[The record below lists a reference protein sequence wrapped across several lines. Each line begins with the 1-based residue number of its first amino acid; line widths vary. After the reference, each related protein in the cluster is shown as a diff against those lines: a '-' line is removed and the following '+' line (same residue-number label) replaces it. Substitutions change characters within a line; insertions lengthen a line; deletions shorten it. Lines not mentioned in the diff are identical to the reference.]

1 VSSSRRLIA
10 YGLLLLMP
18 TLLAGL
24 GAIHLL
30 RREQVRLAERE
41 AYAGE
46 ARLAAVTARAGLIVE
61 GVELLV
67 GDVQVGLLDTLA
79 AMPIGGLDE
88 ALSAWQGSNLLV
100 RSAFRGTIE
109 GRILHAVPAG
119 EAGMAFRRRLAVVFD
134 DGVPWR
140 PESAKKETAAPAVA
154 QMESARE
161 ERLARDTASSNVAK
175 MQSARQDARSLAQS
189 REYLGKDERK
199 TVAAPS
205 AAVAFDAGRAELT
218 ALPDLRGWTALNAEG
233 RRGLLGWWASPATG
247 EVRGVELDTT
257 ALIARLG
264 GVLPA
269 ETGGGEG
276 YALRDEQGRIMHQAG
291 WVPRATEA
299 VAARVPLTGPVL
311 PGWEVVAFLDAPV
324 ARSGTGTGFFV
335 VGLLL
340 VGTFM
345 VAILAG
351 GALLLAQARR
361 SEAEAAQKTSFVA
374 NVSHEFKTPLTT
386 IRLYSELLEQGRVPD
401 ETRRSDYLRTI
412 ARETERLARLV
423 GNALDFSRL
432 EQGRKQYAR
441 DEFDLRAALV
451 RLLDTHEPRL
461 TEGGMSLRRELPEAA
476 VPVKSDR
483 DALEQIVLNLIDNAA
498 KYAATG
504 GEVTISLT
512 AGATGGVVLS
522 VSDRGPGVPPEHRER
537 IFEKFH
543 RVDDSLTAE
552 KTGTGLGLS
561 IARQLA
567 RGLGGDLRYAA
578 RAGGG
583 ATFIFELP

>member
-1 VSSSRRLIA
+1 MSFSRRLIA
-10 YGLLLLMP
+10 CGLLLLVP

-24 GAIHLL
+24 GAVHLL
-30 RREQVRLAERE
+30 QREQVRLAERE
-41 AYAGE
+41 AYAGA

-67 GDVQVGLLDTLA
+67 GDVQSGLLDTLA
-79 AMPIGGLDE
+79 TMPVAGLDA
-88 ALSAWQGSNLLV
+88 ALSAWQSSNPLV
-100 RSAFRGTIE
+100 RSAFRGTTE
-109 GRILHAVPAG
+109 GRILYAVPSG
-119 EAGMAFRRRLAVVFD
+119 EAGLAFRRRLAARFEE
-134 DGVPWR
+134 GVPWR
-140 PESAKKETAAPAVA
+140 KETPSAQLPAPIMADR
-154 QMESARE
+154 ESARE
-161 ERLARDTASSNVAK
+161 ERLARDVASSNVAK

-189 REYLGKDERK
+189 REYLPKDEGK
-199 TVAAPS
+199 LAAAPS
-205 AAVAFDAGRAELT
+205 VAVAFEGGRSTL
-218 ALPDLRGWTALNAEG
+218 ALPDLRGWTALNGEG
-233 RRGLLGWWASPATG
+233 RRGLMGWLAIPATG
-247 EVRGVELDTT
+247 EVRGVELDTM

-276 YALRDEQGRIMHQAG
+276 YALRDDQGRIMHQAG
-291 WVPRATEA
+291 WVPRAPEA

-311 PGWEVVAFLDAPV
+311 PGWEVVAFLDAPG
-324 ARSGTGTGFFV
+324 ARSGTGAGFFV

-386 IRLYSELLEQGRVPD
+386 IRLYSELLAQGRVPD
-401 ETRRSDYLRTI
+401 EARRSDYLRTI

-441 DEFDLRAALV
+441 EEFDLRAALV
-451 RLLDTHEPRL
+451 RLLDTHQPRL
-461 TEGGMSLRRELPEAA
+461 VEGGMLLRRELPEGA

-483 DALEQIVLNLIDNAA
+483 DALEQVVLNLIDNAV
-498 KYAATG
+498 KYAAAG
-504 GEVTISLT
+504 GEVTVNLT
-512 AGATGGVVLS
+512 PGATGGVVLS
-522 VSDRGPGVPPEHRER
+522 VSDRGPGVPEAHHER

-543 RVDDSLTAE
+543 RVDDSLTAD

-567 RGLGGDLRYAA
+567 RGLGGELRYAP
-578 RAGGG
+578 RPGGG
-583 ATFIFELP
+583 ATFNFVLP